1 MPRMTTRVLM
11 TTDAVGGVWTY
22 GLQLARG
29 LARAD
34 VETTLTVLGPAPDD
48 AQRNDALEIPGVV
61 LVETGFPLDW
71 SAGVDEI
78 RIGQTA
84 AGLADLASDARA
96 DVVHLNNPVFAG
108 EARFPTLVIGVCH
121 SCLATWWHA
130 VMGVAPLP
138 PEFAWRTERLRLG
151 YQRCETLVAPSAS
164 FATATA
170 AVHRLPAHPAV
181 VHNGRDAQNPARR
194 DVRPLSI
201 FTAGRLWDEAKNAR
215 ALDQAAA
222 LLKEP
227 IDAAGPLTGP
237 DGQIIPFQ
245 HLRALGKLTDAQVAE
260 CLAARPVFVS
270 VSRYEPFGLAV
281 LEAAQAGCALVLS
294 DIPTFREL
302 WHGAASFVPAGDPA
316 AIAAALQ
323 ALLEQ
328 PERRRR
334 LGTAAAKRAAVYSA
348 TRMTER
354 MLAIYAGVTGS
365 SRFSPQVA
373 A

>member
-1 MPRMTTRVLM
+1 M
-11 TTDAVGGVWTY
+11 TTDAIGGVWTY
-22 GLQLARG
+22 ALELARG

-34 VETTLTVLGPAPDD
+34 VETTLAVLGPAPDD
-48 AQRNDALEIPGVV
+48 AQRNDAFEVPGLA

-84 AGLADLASDARA
+84 AGLADLTSDVRA
-96 DVVHLNNPVFAG
+96 DVVHLNSPVFARD
-108 EARFPTLVIGVCH
+108 ARFPAPVIGVCH

-130 VMGVAPLP
+130 VRGAAPLP

-151 YQRCETLVAPSAS
+151 YLRCQTLVAPSEA

-170 AVHRLPAHPAV
+170 TVHGLPAKPAV
-181 VHNGRDAQNPARR
+181 VHNGRDTLRSTPRARAI
-194 DVRPLSI
+194 PI
-201 FTAGRLWDEAKNAR
+201 FTAGRLWDEGKNVR
-215 ALDQAAA
+215 TLDHAAA
-222 LLKEP
+222 LLPDP
-227 IDAAGPLTGP
+227 IQAAGPLTGP
-237 DGQIIPFQ
+237 DGQIVLFE
-245 HLRALGKLTDAQVAE
+245 HLRALGKLSDAQVAE

-302 WHGAASFVPAGDPA
+302 WDGFASFVPAGDPR

-328 PERRRR
+328 PEHRRR
-334 LGTAAAKRAAVYSA
+334 LGTEAAKRAAVYSV

-354 MLAIYAGVTGS
+354 MLAIYADVTGS
-365 SRFSPQVA
+365 SLFPQQVA